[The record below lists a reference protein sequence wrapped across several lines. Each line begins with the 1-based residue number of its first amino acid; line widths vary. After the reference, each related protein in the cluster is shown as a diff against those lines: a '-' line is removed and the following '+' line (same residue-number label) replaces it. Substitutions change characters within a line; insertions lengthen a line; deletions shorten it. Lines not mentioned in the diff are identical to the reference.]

1 MCQQWMEPLFR
12 GDIPHTEHTVKWHL
26 GMLTL
31 LLPLEESD
39 SELKGVRAA
48 TASSPK
54 QVSGSGTKLVPI
66 FFLVHPKSLCCGSM
80 PQEWGKTHSLP
91 TLCSFSLGSASQ
103 EPGNVWPRVQMAGET
118 QWWLHKKYRANKRMT
133 LLLAC
138 YMGRWVAFSWLCIYR
153 NNLRLVW
160 PKKLWNKMS
169 HVHGCRTWVN

>member
-1 MCQQWMEPLFR
+1 MDGAFISWGHPSHWAHSEMTPGDVNIAASTRGKWQWTQGCLC
-12 GDIPHTEHTVKWHL
+12 
-26 GMLTL
+26 
-31 LLPLEESD
+31 
-39 SELKGVRAA
+39 
-48 TASSPK
+48 SSPK

-133 LLLAC
+133 LLLGC
-138 YMGRWVAFSWLCIYR
+138 CMGRWVAFSWLCIYR